1 MKNYVED
8 LFKYINAYE
17 TKYSSFKTEAFF
29 QTYNGVYTVFQP
41 LRQQRNQ
48 AVELDYFL
56 LDRVR
61 ETPLT
66 TSDLRQLA
74 IQILIT
80 YFESEADTDG
90 RSNQAYSH
98 CRGLRAV
105 KQDVPFFENHL
116 VPMLCKP
123 GSLKDNYQLN
133 AFFLQEIARFLN
145 TFGKRLKVELTPEAF
160 NSMADP
166 MKFLE
171 LARRRLQLGDDLLKD
186 RASLEFHLHRIDAFT
201 KLGSKNKLFKQL
213 LSDWGYLKKGD
224 FWARFFGFFGE
235 LFRKLKGAFLS
246 GRYLRLI
253 LSQRKPAYLFYSII
267 IIIFLLAAVAA
278 PMFWGKYTDTKLE
291 QLEQRATNAEKGLG
305 G

>member
-8 LFKYINAYE
+8 LFKYINTYE

-41 LRQQRNQ
+41 LRQQRDQ

-61 ETPLT
+61 ENPLT

-123 GSLKDNYQLN
+123 GSLKDDYQLN
-133 AFFLQEIARFLN
+133 AFFLREIARFLN
-145 TFGKRLKVELTPEAF
+145 TFGKRLKVDLTPEAF
-160 NSMADP
+160 GSMSDP

-171 LARRRLQLGDDLLKD
+171 LARRRLELGEDLLKD
-186 RASLEFHLHRIDAFT
+186 RASLEFHLLRIDSFA
-201 KLGSKNKLFKQL
+201 KLGSKNRLFKQL
-213 LSDWGYLKKGD
+213 LSEWGYLKKGD
-224 FWARFFGFFGE
+224 FWARVSGWFGE
-235 LFRKLKGAFLS
+235 LFRKIKGAFLS

-253 LSQRKPAYLFYSII
+253 ISQRKPAYLFYSMII
-267 IIIFLLAAVAA
+267 ILFLLAAVAV
-278 PMFWGKYTDTKLE
+278 PVLWSRYTDTKLE
-291 QLEQRATNAEKGLG
+291 QLRERATNVEEGIG